1 MPAEAQD
8 APTDERRS
16 ETQRHWDIICLTV
29 VSLATAVLGALVVL
43 SGVVEIGQTDNPIT
57 DTEITVSIFALLAAG
72 IYFILVLEARKAI
85 FPPSQHQG
93 ESGLAWKRSRVMF
106 TVQLFLTLVLLF
118 VAMMFLRVALSVY
131 VPWVIQ
137 GTS

>member
-8 APTDERRS
+8 APTDEGRS

-29 VSLATAVLGALVVL
+29 VSLATAVLGALVIL
-43 SGVVEIGQTDNPIT
+43 SGILEIGQTDNPIT
-57 DTEITVSIFALLAAG
+57 DTDIMTSIFALLAGG
-72 IYFILVLEARKAI
+72 IYSILVLEARKAV
-85 FPPSQHQG
+85 FPPPQHQG
-93 ESGLAWKRSRVMF
+93 ESGLIWKRSRVMF

-118 VAMMFLRVALSVY
+118 VAMMFLRVVLSVY
-131 VPWVIQ
+131 VPWFMQ